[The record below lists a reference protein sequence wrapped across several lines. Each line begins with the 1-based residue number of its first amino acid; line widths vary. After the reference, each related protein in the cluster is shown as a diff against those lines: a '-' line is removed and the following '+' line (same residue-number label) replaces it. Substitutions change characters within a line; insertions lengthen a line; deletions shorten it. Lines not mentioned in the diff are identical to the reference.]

1 MIVSLDEIRRLLVEQ
16 MLPGPGLREIQ
27 SLRVAPDV
35 FAELLADVPRLEG
48 STRPQVCW
56 PIVVDKWLPPGA
68 IIPLDAEGKPIER
81 PATTHDQPRKGQRT

>member
-35 FAELLADVPRLEG
+35 FAKLLADVPHVEG
-48 STRPQVCW
+48 SARPQVCW
-56 PIVVDKWLPPGA
+56 PIVVDKWLPAGA
-68 IIPLDAEGKPIER
+68 IIPLDADGKPIER
-81 PATTHDQPRKGQRT
+81 PATTHPRAK